1 LYIALDLSHPV
12 GVSVGAAVAG
22 TSTYDGYVGAM
33 SSFTIN
39 NSAISSFILSMLG
52 QNMLH

>member
-1 LYIALDLSHPV
+1 LYIALDLSPQL
-12 GVSVGAAVAG
+12 VSVGAAVAG

-39 NSAISSFILSMLG
+39 NSATSAASHSQLLG